1 MPFDVKYDQLKSV
14 VSRILIPLIILFFS
28 KQNSLCAQEKEANL
42 DHSKLTF
49 NIGVSSYA
57 FRDKVFSPLKY
68 QGISIPFFLQY
79 QSKENQKIRHQWG
92 LSYDN
97 GEFRSTITRKFP
109 WSTNFVNA
117 THINLNYLAS
127 RETKPFFMKN
137 WFTSSQLG
145 LGWNTTLFVKEYQI
159 TASQQSSSIDF
170 ISSLQ
175 FYHQFEKKLQKKQS
189 LRFQLKYSIISYVW
203 GRIRQ
208 PMDVPNLIQ
217 ADKLYSNNENDTGGL
232 GDIKIIDALRAGDV
246 LVFPQLLEWES
257 QVDYTLPLTQKT
269 ALIFSYRYRSQRYR
283 KFALNSY
290 GNSNF
295 LTGIIFSL

>member
-1 MPFDVKYDQLKSV
+1 MPFDVKYDQRKSV
-14 VSRILIPLIILFFS
+14 VSRILILLIILFFS
-28 KQNSLCAQEKEANL
+28 KQNSLCAQEKEAKF
-42 DHSKLTF
+42 DHSKLTL

-92 LSYDN
+92 LSFDN
-97 GEFRSTITRKFP
+97 GEFQSTITRKFL
-109 WSTNFVNA
+109 WSTNFVN
-117 THINLNYLAS
+117 TTFINFNYLAS
-127 RETKPFFMKN
+127 REIKPFFMKN
-137 WFTSSQLG
+137 WLTSSQLG

-159 TASQQSSSIDF
+159 TASQQTASIDF

-175 FYHQFEKKLQKKQS
+175 FYHQFEKKLQKEQS
-189 LRFQLKYSIISYVW
+189 LSFQLKYSIIGYVW

-208 PMDVPNLIQ
+208 PLDVPNQIKV
-217 ADKLYSNNENDTGGL
+217 DELYNENDTSGL

-283 KFALNSY
+283 KFALNSF

-295 LTGIIFSL
+295 LIGIIFSL